1 MEAYSICPF
10 VTGLFHLMFL
20 VYLVSELILVKAES

>member
-1 MEAYSICPF
+1 MDAYSICPF

-20 VYLVSELILVKAES
+20 VYVSELVKAES